1 MTTIECP
8 ITCRFV
14 TFCSPAILKISFKA
28 IISAK
33 LFEPVP
39 RHALGFMKCV
49 SERYRMP
56 SVLHRDG
63 EIWLAPLKYS
73 KEADLSTLFHQDSEI
88 YLHFSMFCA
97 T

>member
-39 RHALGFMKCV
+39 RHALPSRSRENVLVLFIPV
-49 SERYRMP
+49 SFNNLA
-56 SVLHRDG
+56 SV
-63 EIWLAPLKYS
+63 
-73 KEADLSTLFHQDSEI
+73 
-88 YLHFSMFCA
+88 
-97 T
+97 